1 MRQLGACFLMI
12 LTALAIFSVPASAQV
27 ISVDPLSFD
36 FGVMKQQQTKTVY
49 VTVTNEGAAELRLLD
64 VKADC
69 GCTVP
74 TPETDVL
81 APGESTRIEIQFNSK
96 KFNGTVVKAVN
107 ITSNDPV
114 NSQVDVI
121 IKAEVHT
128 PLVINPVNQRIG
140 FTKSLKGE
148 TFTKQVT
155 FTAMNAPQL
164 EITADKT
171 RQGLFEVKSVNS
183 YEGDPKVSVLE
194 VTVPADMPPGRH
206 RDHARVKTNIEGF
219 ETVDIEMQAW
229 VSQSLTTSPE
239 QINFRY
245 KKQFVQTVRVS
256 PFQDGLVYKVTGAE
270 TDLPEIS
277 IEVIETI
284 PNKETKIVLTGA
296 PIPATDPRVVENK
309 GQIKGTL
316 TIHTDQVET
325 PVITIP
331 ITYMV
336 RH

>member
-1 MRQLGACFLMI
+1 MAGAL
-12 LTALAIFSVPASAQV
+12 SGGPASAQV

-36 FGVMKQQQTKTVY
+36 FGVMKQQQSKTVF

-64 VKADC
+64 VSADC

-74 TPETDVL
+74 TPATDVL
-81 APGESTRIEIQFNSK
+81 APGESTQIEIQFNSK
-96 KFNGTVVKAVN
+96 KFNGTVIKAVN
-107 ITSNDPV
+107 IKTNDPQ
-114 NSQVDVI
+114 NPQVDVI

-128 PLVINPVNQRIG
+128 PLVINPVNQRVG
-140 FTKSLKGE
+140 FTRSLLGE

-155 FTAMNAPQL
+155 FTAMNDPVL
-164 EITADKT
+164 EISADKT
-171 RQGLFEVKSVNS
+171 RQGLFEVKAVNS
-183 YEGDPKVSVLE
+183 HEGDSQVAVLE
-194 VTVPADMPPGRH
+194 VTVPATMPPGRH

-229 VSQSLTTSPE
+229 VTQSLMVSPE
-239 QINFRY
+239 QVNFRY
-245 KKQFVQTVRVS
+245 KKKFMQTVRVA
-256 PFQDGLVYKVTGAE
+256 PFQEGLEYQVTGAE
-270 TDLPEIS
+270 TDLPEIAV
-277 IEVIETI
+277 EVIETI
-284 PNKETKIVLTGA
+284 PNKETKVILTGE
-296 PIPATDPRVVENK
+296 PIPASDPRVTENK

-316 TIHTDQVET
+316 TIRTNRVET